1 MTSKAARL
9 RICIA
14 FVSVSAGL
22 FLTSCASV
30 VRGSSEKLVIQ
41 TVPSGA
47 EVKLSTGQS
56 GVTPWETQV
65 KRKDTIM
72 VTITKSGYKE
82 VNTAL
87 ISSID
92 GASLGIGTAANLLF
106 LPVINDIVDYN
117 TGANYS
123 HKPNPLIVN
132 LIPLTASENYQYS
145 APPATSAAPTQSGSA
160 KAETK

>member
-1 MTSKAARL
+1 
-9 RICIA
+9 
-14 FVSVSAGL
+14 
-22 FLTSCASV
+22 
-30 VRGSSEKLVIQ
+30 
-41 TVPSGA
+41 
-47 EVKLSTGQS
+47 
-56 GVTPWETQV
+56 
-65 KRKDTIM
+65 M